1 MGQVPKSKKPKAA
14 IYDLVVGRGRI
25 ATHLSH
31 YLGLSAHPYLIK
43 TWHRGLP
50 ESELPELIAS
60 ARTVFLCIKD
70 DALSD
75 FLNKQHEQSKFVHF
89 SGSQS
94 FKKSLG
100 AHPLMTF
107 STDLYTK
114 NVYEQIPFIVDKG
127 VENFSNFFPTLKN
140 RTYQIN
146 EERKSFYHA
155 MCVLSGNFTT
165 VMWSALAKEMNTQL
179 QLPHDIL
186 NLYLQKVAENTL
198 KHQMDALTGP
208 LARGDQKVIETH
220 LRILQGTPWF
230 SLYQDLIKT
239 YERFRHE

>member
-1 MGQVPKSKKPKAA
+1 MGQVPSVSK
-14 IYDLVVGRGRI
+14 YDLIVGRGKV

-31 YLGLSAHPYLIK
+31 YLSLSAHPYLIK

-50 ESELPELIAS
+50 ESELFDLITS
-60 ARTVFLCIKD
+60 ARAVFLCIKD

-75 FLNKQHEQSKFVHF
+75 FLNNQKEQSKFVHF

-94 FKKSLG
+94 FKKTLG

-107 STDLYTK
+107 STELYTK
-114 NVYEQIPFIVDKG
+114 NVYEQIPFVVDKS
-127 VENFSNFFPTLKN
+127 VENFHNFFPTLKN
-140 RTYQIN
+140 KIFQIS
-146 EERKSFYHA
+146 EEKKSFYHA

-186 NLYLQKVAENTL
+186 NLYLQTVAQNTL
-198 KHQMDALTGP
+198 KHQMNALTGP
-208 LARGDQKVIETH
+208 LVRGDQKVIETH
-220 LRILQGTPWF
+220 LNILEGTEWS
-230 SLYQDLIKT
+230 SLYKDLIKI
-239 YERFRHE
+239 YERSAHE